1 MADTTDLGTSAGQA
15 PVAPVIDPV
24 AEPIVAPQTVV
35 APQPAPVTSLPE
47 NAPNRTRE
55 QFEKLVESNR
65 RLYEDKLQLEREL
78 AARRAPDY
86 GTPQRQST
94 QQVNPN
100 DFVEID
106 PLTGDKF
113 INEQRLRSK
122 LEEVNSKTQQLEQV
136 VNSYVKSAEER
147 EIDRQE
153 KETYSAHPEL
163 NPNSQTFDPV
173 FNRNV
178 RSILTDSFYNQEE
191 YGGRPLSFKE
201 AADFV
206 KAQFQPKQ
214 VAQATAEQQAQID
227 AQVAQQSAAA
237 QAQKEQG
244 SAQAVSQPR
253 GQAAIT
259 DDEQLENLRYRTRYL
274 NDDWALAQRIVNTD
288 HVAKDVEEVA

>member
-1 MADTTDLGTSAGQA
+1 MAETTDIGTSAGQA
-15 PVAPVIDPV
+15 PVAPAVAPV
-24 AEPIVAPQTVV
+24 AEPVVQQPV
-35 APQPAPVTSLPE
+35 APQPAPAPLPE

-78 AARRAPDY
+78 ASRRAPEANPF
-86 GTPQRQST
+86 GTPQRQV

-100 DFVEID
+100 DFVETD
-106 PLTGDKF
+106 PITGDKF
-113 INEQRLRSK
+113 INEQRLRAR
-122 LEEVNSKTQQLEQV
+122 LEEVTNKASQLEKTLQG
-136 VNSYVKSAEER
+136 YVKTAEER

-153 KETYSAHPEL
+153 KETYRAHPEL
-163 NPNSQTFDPV
+163 NPNSKTFDPV

-191 YGGRPLSFKE
+191 YGGQPLSFKE

-206 KAQFQPKQ
+206 KTQFQPKTAQ
-214 VAQATAEQQAQID
+214 VDTQAQAEATKQQQ
-227 AQVAQQSAAA
+227 AAA

-253 GQAAIT
+253 GNAAIS

>member
-1 MADTTDLGTSAGQA
+1 MAETTDLGTSVPQA
-15 PVAPVIDPV
+15 PVAPVVEPVV
-24 AEPIVAPQTVV
+24 AEPVQPVQ
-35 APQPAPVTSLPE
+35 QPAPATLPE

-65 RLYEDKLQLEREL
+65 RLYEDNLAKTQQLQRMQQTQY
-78 AARRAPDY
+78 APQA
-86 GTPQRQST
+86 PKAIE
-94 QQVNPN
+94 QVNPN
-100 DFVEID
+100 DFVETD
-106 PLTGDKF
+106 PITGDKF
-113 INEQRLRSK
+113 INEQRLRQR
-122 LEEVNSKTQQLEQV
+122 LEEVNSKTARLEQV
-136 VNSYVKSAEER
+136 VQGYVKTAEER

-153 KETYSAHPEL
+153 KETYRAHPEL
-163 NPNSQTFDPV
+163 NPNSKTFDPV

-191 YGGRPLSFKE
+191 YGGQPLSFKE

-206 KAQFQPKQ
+206 KTQFQPK
-214 VAQATAEQQAQID
+214 VAQATPAEQQAQAE
-227 AQVAQQSAAA
+227 AQQAQSAAA

>member
-1 MADTTDLGTSAGQA
+1 MAETTDIGTSAGQA
-15 PVAPVIDPV
+15 PVAPEVAPV
-24 AEPIVAPQTVV
+24 AEPV
-35 APQPAPVTSLPE
+35 APQPVVAQQPAPAPLPE

-78 AARRAPDY
+78 AARRTPDY
-86 GTPQRQST
+86 GAPQRQP

-100 DFVEID
+100 DFVETD
-106 PLTGDKF
+106 PITGDKF
-113 INEQRLRSK
+113 INEQRLRAR
-122 LEEVNSKTQQLEQV
+122 LEEVTNKASQLEKTLQG
-136 VNSYVKSAEER
+136 YVKTAEER

-153 KETYSAHPEL
+153 KETYRAHPEL
-163 NPNSQTFDPV
+163 NPNSKTFDPV

-191 YGGRPLSFKE
+191 YGGQPLSFKE

-214 VAQATAEQQAQID
+214 ADTQAQTE
-227 AQVAQQSAAA
+227 ATKQQQAAA

-253 GQAAIT
+253 GQAAIS